1 MIKKYNISVPKR
13 YVKDGQEKTLWQNV
27 GVMTEFIKES
37 GEVSR
42 KIEIPAIGLDAQV
55 FEFKDDRAEKP
66 QRPVQKKEM
75 TAEEEWNQY
84 GTKKEVDEEVN
95 VEDVPY

>member
-1 MIKKYNISVPKR
+1 
-13 YVKDGQEKTLWQNV
+13 
-27 GVMTEFIKES
+27 MTEFIKES